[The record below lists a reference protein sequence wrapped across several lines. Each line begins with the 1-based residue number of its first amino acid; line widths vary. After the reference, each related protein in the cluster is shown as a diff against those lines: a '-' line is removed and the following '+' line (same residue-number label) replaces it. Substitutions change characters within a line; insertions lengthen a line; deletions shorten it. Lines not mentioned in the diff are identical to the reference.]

1 MMLRVLDRD
10 RKLVTQRLLGMSE
23 TDDMLRMIATGFSG
37 SNSMYTH

>member
-23 TDDMLRMIATGFSG
+23 TDAMLRMIAKAFSG